1 MRTAGRLAPSMARN
15 LSTAG
20 AKADHRNGEG
30 LPCPS
35 ELIERAAL
43 IEEGDRLDREAAERR
58 ALTEH
63 GFASWSALA
72 LAHADRITIELERL
86 PPPCEATG
94 ARLLAGTLKL
104 ITGPHWLA
112 CVAAGWPVCD
122 VFGVDP
128 WAPHDRPE
136 VLGLVPRVA
145 FHPQPGRRLQ
155 RITDTG
161 AEFTDRDG
169 RGSTFYRPSL
179 AGHASAV
186 KWWNASAIVSDEAA

>member
-1 MRTAGRLAPSMARN
+1 MICPNHGQPAR
-15 LSTAG
+15 
-20 AKADHRNGEG
+20 
-30 LPCPS
+30 
-35 ELIERAAL
+35 
-43 IEEGDRLDREAAERR
+43 
-58 ALTEH
+58 
-63 GFASWSALA
+63 
-72 LAHADRITIELERL
+72 
-86 PPPCEATG
+86 PPRGCCAV
-94 ARLLAGTLKL
+94 L
-104 ITGPHWLA
+104 TGPHWLA

-136 VLGLVPRVA
+136 VLGMVPRIA

-186 KWWNASAIVSDEAA
+186 PWWNASAIVSDEAA

>member
-1 MRTAGRLAPSMARN
+1 MTLAA
-15 LSTAG
+15 LS
-20 AKADHRNGEG
+20 KRPELRH

-35 ELIERAAL
+35 EL

-58 ALTEH
+58 ALSEH
-63 GFASWSALA
+63 GFPSWSALA
-72 LAHADRITIELERL
+72 LAHADWITIELDRL
-86 PPPCEATG
+86 PPPCDATG

-104 ITGPHWLA
+104 ITGPNWLA

-136 VLGLVPRVA
+136 ALGLVPRVA

-161 AEFTDRDG
+161 AEFTERDG

-186 KWWNASAIVSDEAA
+186 PWWNASAIVSDEAA